1 MNDNSPRGWHSRGY
15 LPHFDGG
22 EMTQAITFRLADSL
36 PQTLLNQWRTELQRN
51 ALTATEEQIKA
62 ELRKRIEGW
71 LDQGHGQC
79 FLRYPQVAEV
89 VQNALFYFDQE
100 RYRLVAWVI
109 MPNHVHL
116 ILTPCPGQSMSRI
129 MHSLKSFTAS
139 EANRLLQRTGN
150 FWQRDYY
157 DRYIRDDKH
166 FAAALA
172 YVENNPVKAGLCQQ
186 AADWPFS
193 SAKFR

>member
-1 MNDNSPRGWHSRGY
+1 MNDNLPRGWHSRGY

-22 EMTQAITFRLADSL
+22 EITQAVTIRLADSL
-36 PQTLLNQWRTELQRN
+36 PHSMLERWRMEFQSL
-51 ALTATEEQIKA
+51 AATTSEEQIKT
-62 ELRKRIEGW
+62 ELRKRIENW
-71 LDQGHGQC
+71 LDQGYGQC
-79 FLRYPQVAEV
+79 NLRNPQVAEA
-89 VQNALFYFDQE
+89 VQKALLYFDQE

-116 ILTPCPGQSMSRI
+116 ILTPCLGQSLSRI
-129 MHSLKSFTAS
+129 MHSLKSFTAT
-139 EANRLLQRTGN
+139 EANKLLRKTGS
-150 FWQRDYY
+150 FWQKDYY
-157 DRYIRDDKH
+157 DRYIRDEKH

-186 AADWPFS
+186 AADWLFS